1 MQPVLSREF
10 FFILLRDSI
19 RQFFLVDNVTYWLFG
34 QSVLEKEEYLGPP
47 ESVVTLI
54 LVAPVSD
61 ENTTGRIT
69 ELLSCLVKSPLL
81 CTRSKESNQLP
92 C

>member
-69 ELLSCLVKSPLL
+69 ELLSYLVKSSLL